1 MKKKRR
7 EIEYRSLI
15 TLILLLVGLSFF
27 TWQSRNIQTWWQ
39 QASGQPANVVVDT
52 TAILGPMPQPWRALA
67 QGGEEKEPM
76 LTPVI
81 PEIKQLQPQ
90 YIRIDHVFDSYGLIS
105 GNKNNGMVYN
115 FSQLD
120 QTVDDI
126 LAAGALPFF
135 SLSYM
140 PPTIS
145 KDGQVTSPPENWSD
159 WSALVKTFIE
169 HYSGK
174 TNRNLQNVY
183 YEVWNEPDL
192 FGNWKVRDCHPW
204 ELNCDSGKD
213 YRLLYLHSVLG
224 VRQAQNV
231 NHFFLGGP
239 ATTSFYPAWTEEL
252 FKWVETKNLRLD
264 FISWHRYHPE
274 VDQYRQDL
282 ESLEVLIEKHP
293 HFLGIKKIIS
303 EWGSDP
309 ENSANHDST
318 YDAAHSLAV
327 IRTLMARLDLAFA
340 FEIKDGPDPAGK
352 KYWGRWGLITHQDFD
367 KEKKPRYFAFDY
379 LNKLGPERLSLAGE
393 GTWVKGIAGRNKNS
407 IQILLVNYDPSNRH
421 QETVP
426 LKINNLS
433 PGDYVYKEVFL
444 LGKDR
449 QEKITIGFEGILE
462 KNIYLPT
469 NSLVLISLSL
479 TPLR

>member
-1 MKKKRR
+1 MKEKGH
-7 EIEYRSLI
+7 EIEFRSLI

-27 TWQSRNIQTWWQ
+27 TWQARNIQVWWQ
-39 QASGQPANVVVDT
+39 QASGQPADIVVDA

-76 LTPVI
+76 FTTVI
-81 PEIKQLQPQ
+81 PEIKQLQPK
-90 YIRIDHVFDSYGLIS
+90 YIRLDHVFDAYDLVGGS
-105 GNKNNGMVYN
+105 KNGGMTYD

-120 QTVDDI
+120 KTVDDI
-126 LAAGALPFF
+126 LATGALPFF

-145 KDGQVTSPPENWSD
+145 KDSQVTSLPENWSD
-159 WSALVKTFIE
+159 WSAIVKAFIE

-174 TNRNLQNVY
+174 NNRNLANIY

-192 FGNWKVRDCHPW
+192 FGNWRTRDCRVL
-204 ELNCDSGKD
+204 EIGCDPEKD
-213 YRLLYLHSVLG
+213 YRTLYLYSIQG
-224 VRQAQNV
+224 ARQTQNV
-231 NHFFLGGP
+231 NSFYIGGP
-239 ATTSFYPAWTEEL
+239 ATTSFYPAWIEEL
-252 FKWVETKNLRLD
+252 FKLAETKNLRLD

-274 VDQYRQDL
+274 IDQYRQDL
-282 ESLEVLIEKHP
+282 EHLNILIEKHP

-309 ENSANHDST
+309 ENSANHDLI

-340 FEIKDGPDPAGK
+340 FEIKDGLDPAGK
-352 KYWGRWGLITHQDFD
+352 KYWGRWGLLTHQNFD

-379 LNKLGPERLSLAGE
+379 LNKLGPERLSLTGE

-426 LKINNLS
+426 IKINNLS
-433 PGDYVYKEVFL
+433 PGDYVYKEVLL

-462 KNIYLPT
+462 KNIYLPV